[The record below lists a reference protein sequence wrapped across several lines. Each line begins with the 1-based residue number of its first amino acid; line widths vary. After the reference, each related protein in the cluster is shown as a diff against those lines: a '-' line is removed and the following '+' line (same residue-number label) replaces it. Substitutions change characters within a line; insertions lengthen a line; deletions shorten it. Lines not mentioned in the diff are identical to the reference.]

1 MPSTTNPQTPGPD
14 LDPDDHLVSGTLA
27 TDDGQSVYW
36 ESWGAP
42 DGIPAVF
49 LHGGP
54 GSGFTAGHRQH
65 FDASMHRVV
74 ALDQRGCGRSR
85 PLATDPDA
93 DLASST
99 TAHLVADI
107 EALREHLGIDAWM
120 VVGVSWGTTLGLAY
134 AQAHPDRVTGLV
146 LAAVTTTTAAEVE
159 WITESMRAVF
169 PAEWEAFA
177 AASGRRDG
185 QRVVDAYRERLA
197 DPDPAVRADA
207 ARAWCTWE
215 DVHVSLASGGG
226 TSPRYEDAD
235 FRLLFATLV
244 VHYWAASG
252 FAGPAGI
259 LGSMHRIAH
268 LPATLIHGALDIS
281 SPLSTA
287 YDLHSAWPA
296 SELVVV
302 RSDGHGG
309 ATMGDEITQA
319 VARLGGARP

>member
-1 MPSTTNPQTPGPD
+1 MPSSTNAPAT
-14 LDPDDHLVSGTLA
+14 DPDDHLTSGTLE

-36 ESWGAP
+36 ESWGAT
-42 DGIPAVF
+42 DGIPALF

-65 FDASMHRVV
+65 FDASTHRVV

-85 PLATDPDA
+85 PLATAPEA
-93 DLASST
+93 DLALST
-99 TAHLVADI
+99 TAHLIADI
-107 EALREHLGIDAWM
+107 EALREHLGIEAWM
-120 VVGVSWGTTLGLAY
+120 VVGISWGTTLGLAY

-146 LAAVTTTTAAEVE
+146 LAAVTTTTAAEVG

-169 PAEWEAFA
+169 PAEWEDFA

-185 QRVVDAYRERLA
+185 QRVVDAYSERLA
-197 DPDPAVRADA
+197 DPDPAVRAAA

-226 TSPRYEDAD
+226 ASPRYEDAD

-244 VHYWAASG
+244 VHYWSASG

-259 LGSMHRIAH
+259 LGSMDRIAH
-268 LPATLIHGALDIS
+268 LPGTLIHGALDVS
-281 SPLSTA
+281 SPLATA
-287 YDLHSAWPA
+287 YDLHKAWPG

-309 ATMGDEITQA
+309 ASMGDEITRA
-319 VARLGGARP
+319 VARLSAVRA